1 MRNWLGKHGVQILA
15 KITHTSAVQ
24 CFKTEHKKKRR
35 NEWDSQVISFK
46 RVSPNHRQKK
56 RDENRLF
63 SMVPAFPGGR
73 QIGGKWNGR
82 IKAGW
87 RRNNER
93 EYKDGRERKS
103 SCINLDVD
111 ASRLGLI
118 RKWRFHGKTS
128 RGHISS
134 FKYREK
140 AKEITEKIRFALIAF
155 LDMDT
160 YFGSTADCIKIWI
173 FCLFCVYQCYYPV
186 RTFLFFFLKDFC
198 IRKFLL
204 LEIAAICCS

>member
-1 MRNWLGKHGVQILA
+1 MSEIHKLSPSSVSVQTID
-15 KITHTSAVQ
+15 K
-24 CFKTEHKKKRR
+24 
-35 NEWDSQVISFK
+35 
-46 RVSPNHRQKK
+46 
-56 RDENRLF
+56 
-63 SMVPAFPGGR
+63 
-73 QIGGKWNGR
+73 
-82 IKAGW
+82 KAGWKPSFLYGSGLPRWKTDRGKMEWENKSW

-140 AKEITEKIRFALIAF
+140 AKEMTEKIRFALIAF

-160 YFGSTADCIKIWI
+160 YFGSTTDCLKIWI